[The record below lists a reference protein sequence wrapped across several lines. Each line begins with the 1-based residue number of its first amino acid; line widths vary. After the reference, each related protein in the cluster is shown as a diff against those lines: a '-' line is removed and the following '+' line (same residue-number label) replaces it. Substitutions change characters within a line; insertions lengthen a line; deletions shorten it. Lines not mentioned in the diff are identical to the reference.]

1 MVLLFQRITTTHSCL
16 HRMTFRST
24 ISTTG
29 VWHISRVSGY
39 QQKNSRHMNAIETIQ
54 ANLAARI
61 NRLRMAKREIYC
73 THTTIEV
80 LKHKSFEVASIDGQL
95 AALMQL
101 FALTRGGEVAIKEST
116 EQLNDRSEERRVGKK
131 ATCRRPTK
139 NE

>member
-39 QQKNSRHMNAIETIQ
+39 QQKNSRHMNTIETIQ

-73 THTTIEV
+73 THTIIEV
-80 LKHKSFEVASIDGQL
+80 LKHKSFEVASIDAQL

-116 EQLNDRSEERRVGKK
+116 EQLNDETRRLEETFGPPPE
-131 ATCRRPTK
+131 AW
-139 NE
+139 